1 MTVADSGS
9 PGWLEQNALDRHP
22 DSADVD
28 AILRRLKAD
37 GVNFIVGCVYHDGG
51 EAIIEVRGIL
61 LPSHRSDETRRPL
74 THLLSRQARD
84 RHRESTEKSERC
96 VFLTGAG
103 AVGLYAPRRCI
114 HEHSRRQHVSE
125 TRQRRLVAGAIR
137 ARREPVAQ
145 LPHARRV
152 RPNASFCDAIYV

>member
-1 MTVADSGS
+1 MSELGMTVADSGS

-74 THLLSRQARD
+74 TFYQDRLGTDIGKALRNQRD
-84 RHRESTEKSERC
+84 AFFLQGLERLDFTPHAAAFTST
-96 VFLTGAG
+96 VD
-103 AVGLYAPRRCI
+103 
-114 HEHSRRQHVSE
+114 VS
-125 TRQRRLVAGAIR
+125 TYQRRVNAGWWQGQYALGVSPWHSSLTL
-137 ARREPVAQ
+137 EG
-145 LPHARRV
+145 
-152 RPNASFCDAIYV
+152 

>member
-61 LPSHRSDETRRPL
+61 LPSHRSDETRCGD
-74 THLLSRQARD
+74 H
-84 RHRESTEKSERC
+84 
-96 VFLTGAG
+96 G
-103 AVGLYAPRRCI
+103 
-114 HEHSRRQHVSE
+114 
-125 TRQRRLVAGAIR
+125 
-137 ARREPVAQ
+137 
-145 LPHARRV
+145 
-152 RPNASFCDAIYV
+152 